1 MLLLRRKHRSSNN
14 PSQTDRAV
22 QTVLITGVSSG
33 IGKVTALLLAERG
46 HKVIGTGRSME
57 RMRNLRDEA
66 TERRFAISVVEL
78 DINSDEDC
86 RTKLPDILEKH
97 GPVDALVNNAGYG
110 LWGPV
115 ETLSIDELRAQFETN
130 LFAAFRLTKAVLPGM
145 ADRRYGKIV
154 NVSSILGRMG
164 TPFNGAYVA
173 SKFALEGLSEAL
185 RAEVAPLGIKV
196 SLVEPGLYRTE
207 FQSNQVIA
215 RDARTHDGVYASY
228 IRNYNENHDKYQ
240 LLMSDPIAVA
250 KVIRN
255 IVEAKNPAF
264 RYAVGIEARMG
275 IMGRRYLPERL
286 FHAMLSRA
294 TVK

>member
-33 IGKVTALLLAERG
+33 IGKVTALHLAGRG

-145 ADRRYGKIV
+145 ADRRYGKNG
-154 NVSSILGRMG
+154 NVRSIFGRNSS
-164 TPFNGAYVA
+164 V
-173 SKFALEGLSEAL
+173 
-185 RAEVAPLGIKV
+185 
-196 SLVEPGLYRTE
+196 
-207 FQSNQVIA
+207 
-215 RDARTHDGVYASY
+215 
-228 IRNYNENHDKYQ
+228 
-240 LLMSDPIAVA
+240 
-250 KVIRN
+250 
-255 IVEAKNPAF
+255 
-264 RYAVGIEARMG
+264 
-275 IMGRRYLPERL
+275 
-286 FHAMLSRA
+286 
-294 TVK
+294 